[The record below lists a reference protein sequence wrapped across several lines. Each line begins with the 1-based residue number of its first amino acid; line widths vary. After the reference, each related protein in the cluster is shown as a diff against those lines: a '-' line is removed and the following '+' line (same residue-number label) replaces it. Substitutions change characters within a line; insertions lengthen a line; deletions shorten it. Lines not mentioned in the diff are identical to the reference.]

1 MKLAIFTLVEH
12 IENDGK
18 YYGYA
23 PYVRE
28 IDLWNAH
35 FNEVLVVA
43 PVSKKNKIDALT
55 IPYQHSNLEVID
67 VPVFNI
73 KSIGSIFKLLFSLPN
88 MIFKMVRAMR
98 QADHLHFRSPSNIAA
113 VAAVVQIF
121 FPNKKKTMRY
131 TGNWDPNSTQPIGY
145 KFQKWLLSNSFLT
158 KNMTALVYGNWP
170 NTSKN
175 AKPFFAATFNNSEK
189 EDFVVR
195 SYNSELK
202 FVFLGALVAGKRPLL
217 AIQIVELLLSKD
229 LSCTLHFYGNG
240 ILKDE
245 LQDYI
250 STRNLEKNIFLYGN
264 KDRNEIKEALQQSHF
279 TILPSKSEGW
289 PKALAEGMFFGSI
302 PISTKISCVDWMLGY
317 GKRGIL
323 IEPNAELAV
332 EKILKVLRE
341 ERLSEM
347 AKAAQ
352 KWSQKYTVEKQKIEI
367 ETILKN

>member
-28 IDLWNAH
+28 MDLWNAH

-55 IPYQHSNLEVID
+55 IPYQHSNLDVID

-73 KSIGSIFKLLFSLPN
+73 KSIGSIFKLLFLLPN
-88 MIFKMVRAMR
+88 ITFKMARAMR

-113 VAAVVQIF
+113 VAAGVQIF
-121 FPNKKKTMRY
+121 FPSKKKTMRY
-131 TGNWDPNSTQPIGY
+131 TGNWDPNSKQPIGY
-145 KFQKWLLSNSFLT
+145 RFQKYLFSNPFLT
-158 KNMTALVYGNWP
+158 KNMTALAYGNWP

-175 AKPFFAATFNNSEK
+175 VQPFFAATFSNTEK
-189 EDFVVR
+189 EDFVLR
-195 SYNSELK
+195 DYNSELK
-202 FVFLGALVAGKRPLL
+202 FVFLGALVSGKRPLL
-217 AIQIVELLLSKD
+217 AIQIIELLLGKG
-229 LSCTLHFYGNG
+229 LNCTLHICGNG

-250 STRNLEKNIFLYGN
+250 SDKNLEKNILLCGN
-264 KDRNEIKEALQQSHF
+264 KDKDEIKEVLKQSHF

-302 PISTKISCVDWMLGY
+302 PISTKISCVDWMLSY

-323 IEPNAELAV
+323 IEPNAELAA
-332 EKILKVLRE
+332 EEISKIIRE
-341 ERLSEM
+341 ERLNEM

-352 KWSQKYTVEKQKIEI
+352 KWSQNYTVEKQKAEI